1 MAEEITMPELPEV
14 ETIRSDLSKKITNKE
29 IVSVTVKLPRLV
41 KSGLKNF
48 IQTLTGNKI
57 TKISRRGKLIYCEL
71 QAGGEFLLVHLKM
84 TGQLIYQKNKKVTA
98 GGHSYQSMNWELP
111 NKYSHIYFNFA
122 DASQLFFNDLRTF
135 GYMQIVDQK
144 QLKIIL
150 DKYGLE
156 PLTPNFTLKNFQ
168 KIFKNRKTNI
178 KALLLNQQIIA
189 GIGNIYADEICFY
202 AGVLPARSVSSLRE
216 VEIKKLWRG
225 AHGIIKKAIKERGT
239 TFSDFR
245 DGEGNRGNFSRY
257 LRVFQR
263 QGERC
268 RTCRTGV
275 IAKMKLAGRGTHFCP
290 QCQK

>member
-135 GYMQIVDQK
+135 GYMQLVK
-144 QLKIIL
+144 GEQLQNVL
-150 DKYGLE
+150 AKYGIE
-156 PLTPNFTLKNFQ
+156 PLQSNFTAARFQ
-168 KIFKNRKTNI
+168 EALGKRKTSI
-178 KALLLNQQIIA
+178 KATLLNQGIIA

-202 AGVLPARSVSSLRE
+202 AGVLPARSVRSEERR
-216 VEIKKLWRG
+216 VG
-225 AHGIIKKAIKERGT
+225 KECR
-239 TFSDFR
+239 
-245 DGEGNRGNFSRY
+245 SRWSPY
-257 LRVFQR
+257 
-263 QGERC
+263 
-268 RTCRTGV
+268 
-275 IAKMKLAGRGTHFCP
+275 H
-290 QCQK
+290 